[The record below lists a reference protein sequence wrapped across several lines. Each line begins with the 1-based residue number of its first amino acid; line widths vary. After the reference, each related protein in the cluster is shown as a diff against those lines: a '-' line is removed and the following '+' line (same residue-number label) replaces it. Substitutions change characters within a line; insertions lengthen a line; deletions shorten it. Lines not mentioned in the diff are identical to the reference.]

1 MKKRIL
7 FSASLFHFI
16 NDASAVTVPMIFPL
30 LYSQQLLIQKYSHI
44 GILSYLGLMTTFVFQ
59 SIAANLSDKLEYKHW
74 VLVSYIG
81 ICVSLFLITFTSA
94 FTVFLFVYLVFRMF
108 TSFYHPVG
116 VAWISKTH
124 PGQKVD
130 FAMGVQ
136 SGTGNLGVLIAFI
149 SVGYLAQNFNWK
161 LPLLAWALA
170 GFLLGTASFASAK
183 KTHTRSKQFSNP
195 DFSSWMS
202 TLKAI
207 RVYILAFVFGGA
219 CWGTTVYYAP
229 SLLNHKFQ
237 VPMGKTGLYL
247 GFWIGLGIVTN
258 YLFGYLSQR
267 FGRFKIA
274 IFGFLGSS
282 LFLFFLGTAGN
293 SALAVMSLLCFGA
306 FLFLIYP
313 AFNSFV
319 GNVVPAENQ
328 SQAFS
333 ITANTQVLTGAVV
346 SLANG
351 FLSDR
356 FGISSPFFLLGILG
370 ILVSGF
376 FLAKKPRLQPN
387 KKD

>member
-7 FSASLFHFI
+7 FSASLFHFL
-16 NDASAVTVPMIFPL
+16 NDASSVSIPMIFPL
-30 LYSQQLLIQKYSHI
+30 LYSQQFIIQKYSHI

-59 SIAANLSDKLEYKHW
+59 VITANLSDKFEYKHW
-74 VLVSYIG
+74 VLVSYLG
-81 ICVSLFLITFTSA
+81 ICISLFLITLTPTFS
-94 FTVFLFVYLVFRMF
+94 VFLFVYLVFRVF

-116 VAWISKTH
+116 VAWVSKTH

-161 LPLLAWALA
+161 LPLLVWALA
-170 GFLLGTASFASAK
+170 GFLLGTASFTSAR
-183 KTHTRSKQFSNP
+183 KTYTRSKQFAKP
-195 DFSSWMS
+195 DFSSWMK
-202 TLKAI
+202 TLKTI

-229 SLLNHKFQ
+229 SLLHHKFQ

-247 GFWIGLGIVTN
+247 GLWIGLGIVTN

-274 IFGFLGSS
+274 LFGFLGSS
-282 LFLFFLGTAGN
+282 MFSFFLGTASN
-293 SALAVMSLLCFGA
+293 SALAVICILCFGT

-319 GNVVPAENQ
+319 GNVVPAKNQ

-346 SLANG
+346 NLANG

-356 FGISSPFFLLGILG
+356 FGISSPFLLLGIMG
-370 ILVSGF
+370 ILISAF
-376 FLAKKPRLQPN
+376 FFAKKSKLQPT

>member
-7 FSASLFHFI
+7 FSASLFHFL
-16 NDASAVTVPMIFPL
+16 NDASSVTIPMIFPL
-30 LYSQQLLIQKYSHI
+30 LYSQQFIIQNYSHI

-59 SIAANLSDKLEYKHW
+59 IITANLSDKFEYKHW
-74 VLVSYIG
+74 VLVSYLG
-81 ICVSLFLITFTSA
+81 ICISLFLITFTSA
-94 FTVFLFVYLVFRMF
+94 FTVFLFAYLVFRVF
-108 TSFYHPVG
+108 ASFYHPVG
-116 VAWISKTH
+116 VAWVSKTH

-170 GFLLGTASFASAK
+170 GFLLGTASFISAR
-183 KTHTRSKQFSNP
+183 KTYTRSKQFTNP

-207 RVYILAFVFGGA
+207 KLYILAFVFGGA

-229 SLLNHKFQ
+229 SLLHHKFQ

-274 IFGFLGSS
+274 LFGFLGSS
-282 LFLFFLGTAGN
+282 LFLFLLANAGN
-293 SALAVMSLLCFGA
+293 SALAVMSLLCFGT
-306 FLFLIYP
+306 FLFLLYP
-313 AFNSFV
+313 TFNSFV
-319 GNVVPAENQ
+319 GNVVPAKNQ

-346 SLANG
+346 NLANG

-356 FGISSPFFLLGILG
+356 FGISSPFFLLGIIG
-370 ILVSGF
+370 ILISSF
-376 FLAKKPRLQPN
+376 FFAKKSELQGI
-387 KKD
+387 KTD

>member
-7 FSASLFHFI
+7 FSASLFHLL
-16 NDASAVTVPMIFPL
+16 NDASSVTIPMIFPL
-30 LYSQQLLIQKYSHI
+30 LYSQQFIIQDYSHI

-59 SIAANLSDKLEYKHW
+59 IITANLSDKFEYKHW
-74 VLVSYIG
+74 VLVSYLG
-81 ICVSLFLITFTSA
+81 ICVSIFLITFTSA
-94 FTVFLFVYLVFRMF
+94 FTVFLCVYLVFRIF

-116 VAWISKTH
+116 VAWVSKTH

-161 LPLLAWALA
+161 FPLLVWALA
-170 GFLLGTASFASAK
+170 GFLLGTVSFTSARK
-183 KTHTRSKQFSNP
+183 IHTRSKQNANP
-195 DFSSWMS
+195 DFSSWMH

-229 SLLNHKFQ
+229 SLLHHKFR

-247 GFWIGLGIVTN
+247 GLWIGLGIVTN
-258 YLFGYLSQR
+258 YSFGYLSQR

-274 IFGFLGSS
+274 LFGFLGSS
-282 LFLFFLGTAGN
+282 LFLFFLGTAHN
-293 SALAVMSLLCFGA
+293 SALAVICILCFGA

-313 AFNSFV
+313 TFNSFV
-319 GNVVPAENQ
+319 GNVVPAKNQ
-328 SQAFS
+328 PQAFS
-333 ITANTQVLTGAVV
+333 ITANAQVLTGAVV
-346 SLANG
+346 NLANG

-356 FGISSPFFLLGILG
+356 FGISSPFFLLGIIG
-370 ILVSGF
+370 ILISAF
-376 FLAKKPRLQPN
+376 FLAEKSKLQPAR
-387 KKD
+387 KD